1 MITYTADI
9 FDGGNKCRKTVLTH
23 LMMEI
28 RWETPLETQSVT
40 RLVTRL
46 VTQLATWKV
55 LNRCER
61 AYVGH
66 DRYIRGRRLGKVVNV
81 GHVEHNMGTC

>member
-1 MITYTADI
+1 MITYTAWAI

-28 RWETPLETQSVT
+28 RWETPLVMQSAT
-40 RLVTRL
+40 RLVARL
-46 VTQLATWKV
+46 VTWKV

-66 DRYIRGRRLGKVVNV
+66 DRYVRGRRLGKVVNV
-81 GHVEHNMGTC
+81 GHVEYNMSTC